1 MDPTLTGRFI
11 AELRREKGWSQK
23 ELAERLTVTDKAVSR
38 WETGKGFPDTSLLK
52 PLGDALGVSVGE
64 LLSGGRLT
72 GGENEMKEQT
82 DRIILDSLRY
92 SGRMLPGVLIIVMF
106 AVGAAM
112 LLSPLTLAGSG
123 GGALMIAGGVL
134 VAVAA
139 LMLLLKKSGRRPA
152 LQEKGAYA
160 LGMALQLA
168 ALVLE
173 ILPLGAVL
181 VFASG
186 PEERLAKTFSFFD
199 PTLLGNASFTPM
211 LTGALTA
218 AVLCIGAV
226 ALLRFDRSAKLRNA
240 GFICDICAVLLSFMP
255 LVLFGRRYMN
265 AAGWAVTVLL
275 ILSTCMQAVANRRG

>member
-1 MDPTLTGRFI
+1 
-11 AELRREKGWSQK
+11 
-23 ELAERLTVTDKAVSR
+23 
-38 WETGKGFPDTSLLK
+38 
-52 PLGDALGVSVGE
+52 
-64 LLSGGRLT
+64 
-72 GGENEMKEQT
+72 MKEQT

-199 PTLLGNASFTPM
+199 PTLLGYASFTPM

-275 ILSTCMQAVANRRG
+275 ILSTCIQAVANRRG